1 MQTIHE
7 LISNLNRGETQS
19 LRNLTMVPLTG
30 EWVSS
35 IEYLTLDQ
43 ALSGGTATVSEIS
56 DSGSVPDLKFTN
68 DGEQSVFLLDGEEL
82 VGAKQNRVLNLS
94 VLAPAMATIT
104 IPVSCVEQGRWSYNS
119 DKFCAADRA
128 QFSEGRARKA
138 QMVSRSLNE
147 NRSARSDQSEIWR
160 DVSRRSASFGVR
172 SESGAMSDIFEAQ
185 KHKIDDFVDNI
196 EPKPDQVGALF
207 LIAGHV
213 AGLDVFDKPSTSEKL
228 LPKLVRSYALDAL
241 DESKQQSTSDAE
253 NATSEFLANVQS
265 AALNPFPAVGIG
277 NDYRFAGDEIA
288 GGALLDDGQVIHL
301 CAFPLKSEKSDNGQ
315 FKRSRMTR
323 SSNRGNRYRNN

>member
-1 MQTIHE
+1 
-7 LISNLNRGETQS
+7 
-19 LRNLTMVPLTG
+19 
-30 EWVSS
+30 
-35 IEYLTLDQ
+35 
-43 ALSGGTATVSEIS
+43 
-56 DSGSVPDLKFTN
+56 
-68 DGEQSVFLLDGEEL
+68 
-82 VGAKQNRVLNLS
+82 
-94 VLAPAMATIT
+94 
-104 IPVSCVEQGRWSYNS
+104 
-119 DKFCAADRA
+119 
-128 QFSEGRARKA
+128 
-138 QMVSRSLNE
+138 
-147 NRSARSDQSEIWR
+147 
-160 DVSRRSASFGVR
+160 
-172 SESGAMSDIFEAQ
+172 MSDIFEAQ